1 VAWPFT
7 NAELTAGLRRYFA
20 QPGLHVRGLADQP
33 LAAPRLPGRAARG
46 VRGLRVEYAVG
57 SDVSVIDCVVKDLA
71 GAARPGLAHPGVRE
85 AGLYRSLSVQLPVP
99 TPALIAA
106 DPGGNWL
113 VLEAVE
119 ADETRGAWD
128 AEAFYQAVGVLARLH
143 ERFWGL
149 ADDLAVYPWLAR
161 PLTHDFE
168 VHVHG
173 AAHAL
178 GQLVRDEWPPL
189 IAHSPQILG
198 TLGQIISQ
206 AEHVVAPLRAL
217 PFTLLHG
224 EFWAGNIV
232 RDEDGDMIVL
242 DWQLAG
248 LGPGVLDLVVMITT
262 SQWSGD
268 ELPLA
273 PDRLAARYRSE
284 MARLLGMRWSDA
296 EWAQLWD
303 HALLWRFMQEMLTWV
318 VSVPRD
324 EFAARA
330 QQFEAVWLWPALD
343 AAGRRLTP
351 SFA

>member
-7 NAELTAGLRRYFA
+7 TAELTAGLRRYFA
-20 QPGLHVRGLADQP
+20 QPGLRIRELAAQP
-33 LAAPRLPGRAARG
+33 LATPRRPDRAAQG

-57 SDVSVIDCVVKDLA
+57 SDVAVVDCVVKEPA
-71 GAARPGLAHPGVRE
+71 AARAGLPHPGVRE
-85 AGLYRSLSVQLPVP
+85 AGLYRNLAQQLPVP

-106 DPGGNWL
+106 DPGGSWL

-128 AEAFYQAVGVLARLH
+128 AAACYQALGLLTRLH

-149 ADDLAVYPWLAR
+149 ADDFAVYPWLAR

-173 AAHAL
+173 AAYAL

-206 AEHVVAPLRAL
+206 AEQVVAPLRAL

-224 EFWAGNIV
+224 DFWDGNIV

-262 SQWSGD
+262 SQWGGA
-268 ELPLA
+268 LPVA

-284 MARLLGMRWSDA
+284 IARLLGQRWSDA

-318 VSVPRD
+318 VSVPRE
-324 EFAARA
+324 EFMARA
-330 QQFEAVWLWPALD
+330 QQFEDVWLWPALE
-343 AAGRRLTP
+343 AAGRRL
-351 SFA
+351 AALCA

>member
-33 LAAPRLPGRAARG
+33 LATPRLPGRAAQG
-46 VRGLRVEYAVG
+46 VRGLRVEYEVG
-57 SDVSVIDCVVKDLA
+57 GDRSLVDCVVKEVA
-71 GAARPGLAHPGVRE
+71 GTARAGLPHPGVRE
-85 AGLYRSLSVQLPVP
+85 AGLYRALSAQLPVP

-106 DPGGNWL
+106 DPAGSWL

-119 ADETRGAWD
+119 ADETRGDWD
-128 AEAFYQAVGVLARLH
+128 GEAYAQALGLLARLH

-149 ADDLAVYPWLAR
+149 AEDLAVYNWLLR
-161 PLTHDFE
+161 PLTQDFE
-168 VHVHG
+168 THVHG

-206 AEHVVAPLRAL
+206 AEHVVAPLRAQ

-248 LGPGVLDLVVMITT
+248 VGPGVLDLVVMITT
-262 SQWSGD
+262 SQWSGGV
-268 ELPLA
+268 LPLA

-284 MARLLGMRWSDA
+284 MARLVGLRWTDA

-303 HALLWRFMQEMLTWV
+303 HALLWRFMQEMLTWLA
-318 VSVPRD
+318 SVPRD
-324 EFAARA
+324 VFAARA
-330 QQFEAVWLWPALD
+330 QQFEDVWLWPALD

-351 SFA
+351 LYA